1 MDLGYYDNSEL
12 IIIVDTNCIIIIN
25 NYLIIISPQ
34 IPTDSD
40 SEVGI
45 EILMERMRKLTEEE
59 EETTHEERLKR
70 FEKVESQSVEC
81 EYKKNI

>member
-1 MDLGYYDNSEL
+1 MNKMTESS
-12 IIIVDTNCIIIIN
+12 ICCQF
-25 NYLIIISPQ
+25 Q

-81 EYKKNI
+81 EYRYYT